1 MSKAHNMAGWRM
13 AMLSTNA
20 EFVQWILKVKS
31 NVDSGMFR
39 PMMVAAT
46 AALQNSEEWHADM
59 NKVYAK
65 RRVLAYQIMDALNCN
80 YNTKQVGMFIWA
92 RIPDSYKD
100 SGELADELL
109 YGKNVFITPG
119 FIFGDKGMRYV
130 RISLCCPEEI
140 LAEALQRIMLT
151 N

>member
-1 MSKAHNMAGWRM
+1 MAGWRM
-13 AMLSTNA
+13 AMLATNA

-31 NVDSGMFR
+31 NVDSGMYK

-46 AALQNSEEWHADM
+46 KALQNTKAWHDEM
-59 NKVYAK
+59 NAVYAK
-65 RRVLAYQIMDALNCN
+65 RRVLALQIMDALGCA
-80 YNTKQVGMFIWA
+80 YDTKQVGMFIWA
-92 RIPDSYKD
+92 KIPEKYKD
-100 SGELADELL
+100 SGELADEIL

-119 FIFGDKGMRYV
+119 FIFGDKGKRYV

-140 LAEALQRIMLT
+140 LSEALKRISII